1 MEDVSDLGPLR
12 RRFEVAAADQRSV
25 ALVRA
30 GSALLAGL
38 GSIALLLADVP
49 VPVFLAAVLG
59 LLMSLVWLGQARR
72 ALRLSRSADA
82 HHLSVYRDGFV
93 LAESER
99 VTRVPFGQVNGLELD
114 EERLDIVVKL
124 STGES
129 LRLEP
134 RYPGVAIH
142 DLVRSLQ
149 EAWEQQAHHVGSAAH
164 PEL

>member
-1 MEDVSDLGPLR
+1 MDNAAELGPLR
-12 RRFEVAAADQRSV
+12 RRFDVAPGDQRTL
-25 ALVRA
+25 ALVRGGA
-30 GSALLAGL
+30 ALLAAL
-38 GSIALLLADVP
+38 GSVALLLADVP
-49 VPVFLAAVLG
+49 LPVFMAALLG
-59 LLMSLVWLGQARR
+59 LLMALVWLGQARR
-72 ALRLSRSADA
+72 ALRVSRTAGA
-82 HHLSVYRDGFV
+82 HYLGVYRDGFV
-93 LAESER
+93 LAEGER
-99 VTRVPFGQVNGLELD
+99 VTRVPFGRVDGLDID

-124 STGES
+124 STGET